1 MDYIERR
8 KGIMNNEEF
17 LNEVKTAI
25 VEGNKDEA
33 VQLAQRAIAEK
44 KDLDEVIEKGYIPGI
59 QKVGQLWEEGEYFLP
74 ELITSA
80 ECMKAAMKIMQPELE
95 KAQIDMRSAGTIV
108 IGTVEGDI
116 HDIGKNLVASILSA
130 NGFNVVDLGADVK
143 LDAFIDKAEE
153 VNADLI
159 CLSALLTTTMTGQKR
174 LIELLKEKGLS
185 GRFNVM
191 VGGAPVNQKWADDIG
206 ADGYSENALT
216 AVGAAKKLVAK

>member
-1 MDYIERR
+1 MD
-8 KGIMNNEEF
+8 
-17 LNEVKTAI
+17 LN
-25 VEGNKDEA
+25 A
-33 VQLAQRAIAEK
+33 VI
-44 KDLDEVIEKGYIPGI
+44 DKGYITGI

-95 KAQIDMRSAGTIV
+95 KAQIQMQSAGTVV

-130 NGFNVVDLGADVK
+130 NGFDVVDLGADVK
-143 LDAFIDKAEE
+143 LETFIEKAEE
-153 VNADLI
+153 VSADLI

-174 LIELLKEKGLS
+174 LIELLKEKGLY
-185 GRFNVM
+185 GRYKVM

-216 AVGAAKKLVAK
+216 AVGAAKKLAVK

>member
-1 MDYIERR
+1 
-8 KGIMNNEEF
+8 MNNEEF
-17 LNEVKTAI
+17 LKTVKKAI
-25 VEGNKDEA
+25 VEGKKDEA
-33 VQLAQRAIAEK
+33 VQLAQRAITEMM
-44 KDLDEVIEKGYIPGI
+44 DLNEVIEKGYIPGI

-80 ECMKAAMKIMQPELE
+80 ESMKAAMKIMQPELE
-95 KAQIDMRSAGTIV
+95 KAQIDVRSAGKIV

-130 NGFNVVDLGADVK
+130 NGFDVVDLGADVK
-143 LDAFIDKAEE
+143 LETFIEKAEE

-159 CLSALLTTTMTGQKR
+159 CLSALLTTTMTGQKK
-174 LIELLKEKGLS
+174 LIALLKEKGLF
-185 GRFNVM
+185 GRFKVM

-216 AVGAAKKLVAK
+216 AVGAAKKLVGKKS